1 MRSKIPCF
9 EKEGQIAYKHDV
21 GRFQG
26 SLKTPLAET
35 KRHFRLA
42 TNSLKLQK
50 EVLGKSCPVMI
61 YSIPNRLR
69 PVTGAALV
77 TKLLP
82 RSRTIYSFLYVRV
95 RGHFR
100 MAPCFPSLRGA
111 DAIQIWNFFRWIIF
125 ICITERD
132 EKMAM
137 NCLQFTKLINL
148 QKMEWP

>member
-111 DAIQIWNFFRWIIF
+111 DAIQIWNFSLNYFHLHNGKR
-125 ICITERD
+125 
-132 EKMAM
+132 
-137 NCLQFTKLINL
+137 
-148 QKMEWP
+148 